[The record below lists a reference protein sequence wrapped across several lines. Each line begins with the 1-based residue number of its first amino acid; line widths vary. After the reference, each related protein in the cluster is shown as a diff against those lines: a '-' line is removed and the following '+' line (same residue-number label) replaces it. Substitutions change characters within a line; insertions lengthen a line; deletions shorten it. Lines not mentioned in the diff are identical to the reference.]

1 MKEDRNPQLLVCF
14 TDSVSMQASFEDER
28 FISINSTQSFY
39 LYWTGVF
46 FNYTLFLWISFYPL
60 CSSGGEML
68 AGT

>member
-14 TDSVSMQASFEDER
+14 TESVSMQASFEDER

-46 FNYTLFLWISFYPL
+46 LITPFFCGSAATLYAVQEVK
-60 CSSGGEML
+60 C
-68 AGT
+68 